1 MSLDKLLERN
11 AHFFLNCAWIVDVAT
26 NTEEL
31 GAGIVLPAERL
42 EPVGS
47 ATNYSWADCDSLH
60 IRHGGGA
67 SVHPCVGW
75 KWRLQPG
82 TTGLALE

>member
-1 MSLDKLLERN
+1 MSLNKLLERN

-31 GAGIVLPAERL
+31 GAGVVLSAERL

-47 ATNYSWADCDSLH
+47 ATNYCWDDRNSLH
-60 IRHGGGA
+60 VRHRGGA
-67 SVHPCVGW
+67 PVHPCVGW

-82 TTGLALE
+82 TTGLAFE